1 MAFYIKIEKTDEDDS
16 KATYRFTGDG
26 GACGLFEID
35 KESGEFTLK
44 EPMPGDEA
52 KNVYRRASIKV
63 LREWREGNLPEK
75 TEWAS

>member
-1 MAFYIKIEKTDEDDS
+1 MAFYFKIEKTDENDS
-16 KATYRFTGDG
+16 KVTYRFTGDRG
-26 GACGLFEID
+26 VFGLFEID
-35 KESGEFTLK
+35 KGSGEFTLK

-52 KNVYRRASIKV
+52 QNIYRRASVKV